1 MFAEQKTCLFLKKLI
16 VHDCAEHEYIILPLQ
31 ITELV
36 CSLCC
41 KWNIM
46 LVLLFFL
53 GPVEQDSF
61 DHELRGVI
69 PRGFEYLF
77 NLINRERE
85 KV

>member
-1 MFAEQKTCLFLKKLI
+1 MLI
-16 VHDCAEHEYIILPLQ
+16 
-31 ITELV
+31 
-36 CSLCC
+36 
-41 KWNIM
+41 
-46 LVLLFFL
+46 LLFFL